1 MSTKTRTLSML
12 ALLISLTSCGF
23 SLRGSTTSLDDS
35 ISVFIEAI
43 NPNAALVQQI
53 GSALQNAG
61 VQISTDMNS
70 NYTLHIGEEQY
81 ISRPATVNGRARA
94 VQYDLQLALEY
105 SLERQ
110 DTLLIP
116 TETIAASRTHFEDIT
131 NISGSSEE
139 LTMLREEMRTE
150 LVDRLLRRVA
160 ASANNTTQ

>member
-1 MSTKTRTLSML
+1 MSTKTRTLSIL
-12 ALLISLTSCGF
+12 VLILSLTSCGF

-35 ISVFIEAI
+35 ISVFIEASS
-43 NPNAALVQQI
+43 PNEQLVQQI

-61 VQISTDMNS
+61 VQISTDMSS

-94 VQYDLQLALEY
+94 VQYDLQLAFEY
-105 SLERQ
+105 SLARQ

-116 TETIAASRTHFEDIT
+116 SETIAANRTHFEDIA

-150 LVDRLLRRVA
+150 LVERLLRRVA